1 MQAPSGAPPGK
12 ARAEEMEASNTARMV
27 SFIVERVADGS
38 VSEVVDW
45 SVREKLRGLQWF
57 VTP

>member
-1 MQAPSGAPPGK
+1 
-12 ARAEEMEASNTARMV
+12 MEASNTARMV
-27 SFIVERVADGS
+27 SFIVERVAAGS

-45 SVREKLRGLQWF
+45 SVGEKLRGLQWF

>member
-1 MQAPSGAPPGK
+1 MQALSGAPPGK

-57 VTP
+57 VTA

>member
-1 MQAPSGAPPGK
+1 MQASTGAPPGK
-12 ARAEEMEASNTARMV
+12 ARVEEREASNTARMV